1 MVTNKTFRV
10 EGMMCGNCEQKV
22 NDALGISRGVK
33 RAKADHEQGTLEVEY
48 DDEVITPEAIK
59 SIVEGLGF
67 KLHL

>member
-1 MVTNKTFRV
+1 MVTNKTYKV

-22 NDALGISRGVK
+22 NDALRFSRGVK
-33 RAKADHEQGTLEVEY
+33 QVKTDHAQGTLEMEY
-48 DDEVITPEAIK
+48 DDELITPEAIK